1 LWETISNTAGYLGLF
16 FFGLHFMSGQIYNSL
31 GQTLKNFLIRVAGRP
46 WSACLSGCLVTAVVQ
61 SSSLT
66 SVLVVG
72 LVNAKAMSLTQAIAV
87 IIGANLGTT
96 MTAQLLTLNLY
107 MLALPVIGLAA
118 PLYILPFRRI
128 RPAAGAITGFGLI
141 MLGLEGMA
149 LSLSPLKDAQFMDNI
164 LTAAGLSPWQGL
176 GGGIAASIVFQSS
189 SVVMGLILSLAMENM
204 ISLPAAAAILIGAD
218 LGTCTT
224 ALMASLGMG
233 RTARSAAWSHFIFNL
248 VSLLLAL
255 IFFQSL
261 LRLAAATSDA
271 LPRQLANFHTLY
283 NLLGVLILLPLSS
296 LLARLFEGSGGRSM
310 KQL

>member
-1 LWETISNTAGYLGLF
+1 MWEIISDTAGYLGLF
-16 FFGLHFMSGQIYNSL
+16 FFGIHFMSSQIYGSF
-31 GQTLKNFLIRVAGRP
+31 GQALKNILSRVAGRP
-46 WSACLSGCLVTAVVQ
+46 WSAGLSGCLVTAIVQ

-66 SVLVVG
+66 SVMVVG
-72 LVNAKAMSLTQAIAV
+72 LVNAKAMSLNQAIAV
-87 IIGANLGTT
+87 IIGANVGTT

-128 RPAAGAITGFGLI
+128 RPVAGAITGFGLI
-141 MLGLEGMA
+141 MFGLEGMA
-149 LSLSPLKDAQFMDNI
+149 QSLAPLNEAQFMNGI
-164 LTAAGLSPWQGL
+164 LAAAGQSPWQGL
-176 GGGIAASIVFQSS
+176 GGGFAATVILQSS

-233 RTARSAAWSHFIFNL
+233 RTARYAAWSHFIFNL
-248 VSLLLAL
+248 VSLILAL

-261 LRLAAATSDA
+261 LWLASVTSDA
-271 LPRQLANFHTLY
+271 LPRQLANFHSLY
-283 NLLGVLILLPLSS
+283 NLLGVLILLPLSP
-296 LLARLFEGSGGRSM
+296 LLACLFERGKG
-310 KQL
+310 